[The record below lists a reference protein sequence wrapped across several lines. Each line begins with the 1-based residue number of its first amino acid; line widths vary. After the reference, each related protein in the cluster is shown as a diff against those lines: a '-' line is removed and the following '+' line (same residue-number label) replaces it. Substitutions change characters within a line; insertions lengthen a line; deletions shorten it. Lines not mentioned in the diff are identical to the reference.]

1 MKNLVYTN
9 GDRMP
14 LLGLGT
20 WKSISGEVYEAV
32 KEAIRT
38 GYRHIDSAAIY
49 KNEKEVGQAIAELIA
64 EGVVRREDLWITS
77 KLWNDSHHV
86 EDVLPAL
93 EETLSNLQLDY
104 LDLYLM
110 HWPVAIRKGLDFPR
124 KPEDMIP
131 LEEIPLLTTW
141 EATIPLKENGMVR
154 HLGVSNFNI
163 PKLKHLLEASSEKP
177 EMNQVEMHPY
187 LVQKDLVNFT
197 REHSI
202 HLTAYSPLGSGDRPT
217 AQRDGLPVLLQNE
230 VVEKIAREKN
240 VTPAQI
246 LISFQLSRGISVIP
260 KSVNPRR
267 IRENFEA
274 GRVVLSEEEIKQ
286 LEDLDAGM
294 RYLNGGVWVKKGS
307 PYTLQSLWEE

>member
-1 MKNLVYTN
+1 MVLSFCFGVTFHLFFESKY
-9 GDRMP
+9 
-14 LLGLGT
+14 
-20 WKSISGEVYEAV
+20 ISSDKDWQYG
-32 KEAIRT
+32 I
-38 GYRHIDSAAIY
+38 GC
-49 KNEKEVGQAIAELIA
+49 
-64 EGVVRREDLWITS
+64 
-77 KLWNDSHHV
+77 
-86 EDVLPAL
+86 VL
-93 EETLSNLQLDY
+93 T
-104 LDLYLM
+104 
-110 HWPVAIRKGLDFPR
+110 
-124 KPEDMIP
+124 
-131 LEEIPLLTTW
+131 
-141 EATIPLKENGMVR
+141 
-154 HLGVSNFNI
+154 
-163 PKLKHLLEASSEKP
+163 
-177 EMNQVEMHPY
+177 
-187 LVQKDLVNFT
+187 
-197 REHSI
+197 I